1 MAALPLSQMS
11 SSATDL
17 KTKHLWAALELL
29 RRTHEP
35 IRQPAGA
42 VKAMFSVLLS
52 RASPLT

>member
-29 RRTHEP
+29 QRTHEP
-35 IRQPAGA
+35 IRQPA